1 MFGINF
7 LNPFSG
13 GRYIRTTT
21 ILWLQIFVA
30 AILVIAGVILYSY
43 SSTGAGVGAGTGA
56 ESGVGS
62 GGWGWGTIFKVLAYI
77 LIGVA
82 IALIITYL
90 LIGYYIIPRVPDTC
104 SYCPDTPAAVRM
116 VPQGPSVLPMRATLP
131 TVDPYTA
138 THLYYILIQDLRGPG
153 QGVGDGRTT
162 IINRK
167 DHFRMAIDRMTG
179 ELQFIPSTSSN
190 PQPGASFSQS
200 TNVGK
205 IPEQNLVQIAVIQN
219 QKTYVIYING
229 ERRASI
235 STSALPPTTSL
246 SSDVIFNETGIINSG
261 LLYHSEI
268 HTSTFSTEDLQRHR
282 EAMTA
287 KYTNDAVYQAT
298 PLPTNNGSQGFLSN
312 FIGVMR
318 IIANFFGYSKTVET
332 GVHAVKSANS

>member
-30 AILVIAGVILYSY
+30 ALLVISGVILYSY
-43 SSTGAGVGAGTGA
+43 SSGSTTTSVEGNITTGA
-56 ESGVGS
+56 EGS
-62 GGWGWGTIFKVLAYI
+62 GGTIFKVLAYV

-82 IALIITYL
+82 FAIIITYL
-90 LIGYYIIPRVPDTC
+90 LIGYYIIPRIPDTC
-104 SYCPDTPAAVRM
+104 SYCPDTPASVRM
-116 VPQGPSVLPMRATLP
+116 TPQGPSVLPIRATLP
-131 TVDPYTA
+131 SVDPYTA

-167 DHFRMAIDRMTG
+167 DHFKLEIDRMTG
-179 ELQFIPSTSSN
+179 ELQFTPVTSSS
-190 PQPGASFSQS
+190 PQPGSSFSQT

-229 ERRASI
+229 HRRASI
-235 STSALPPTTSL
+235 STSSLPPTTSL

-282 EAMTA
+282 EAMAA
-287 KYTNDAVYQAT
+287 KYTNDTIYQST
-298 PLPTNNGSQGFLSN
+298 SLPTKDGSQGFLSN
-312 FIGVMR
+312 FAGFIRMLT
-318 IIANFFGYSKTVET
+318 NLFSYSKTVET
-332 GVHAVKSANS
+332 GTDGVKSAHS

>member
-30 AILVIAGVILYSY
+30 ALLVISGVILYSY
-43 SSTGAGVGAGTGA
+43 SSAGAGDSAGTDT
-56 ESGVGS
+56 
-62 GGWGWGTIFKVLAYI
+62 GGWGGGTIFKILAYV
-77 LIGVA
+77 LIGIA
-82 IALIITYL
+82 IALVITYL
-90 LIGYYIIPRVPDTC
+90 LVGYYIIPRVPDTC

-116 VPQGPSVLPMRATLP
+116 TPQGPSVLPIRATLP

-153 QGVGDGRTT
+153 QGRGDGRTT
-162 IINRK
+162 IINRRN
-167 DHFRMAIDRMTG
+167 HFRLAIDRMTG
-179 ELQFIPSTSSN
+179 ELQFTPSTSSK
-190 PQPGASFSQS
+190 PQSGSSFTQT

-205 IPEQNLVQIAVIQN
+205 LPEQNLVQIAVIQN
-219 QKTYVIYING
+219 QKTYVIYVNG

-235 STSALPPTTSL
+235 STTALPPTTSL

-282 EAMTA
+282 EAMSA
-287 KYTNDAVYQAT
+287 KYTNDSVYQAT
-298 PLPTNNGSQGFLSN
+298 SMPTKDGSQGFLSN
-312 FIGVMR
+312 FVGFIRM
-318 IIANFFGYSKTVET
+318 IANLFGYSKTVET
-332 GVHAVKSANS
+332 GVDGVKSAHS